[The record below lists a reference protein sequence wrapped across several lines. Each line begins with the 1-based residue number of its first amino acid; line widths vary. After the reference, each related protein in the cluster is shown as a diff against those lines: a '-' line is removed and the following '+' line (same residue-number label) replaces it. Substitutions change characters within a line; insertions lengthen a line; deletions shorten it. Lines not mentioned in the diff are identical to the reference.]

1 METDLAKMYISRI
14 ISMTFYDRNTGKV
27 LDEWDFDKCK
37 DLNVEM
43 EVLAATTMPE
53 HIEQST
59 IALPFQEYKE

>member
-14 ISMTFYDRNTGKV
+14 ISMTFYDRNTGEV

-43 EVLAATTMPE
+43 EVITSYPNP
-53 HIEQST
+53 IEKKVVN
-59 IALPFQEYKE
+59 LMEEE